1 MKKREKEKNK
11 PRYNPWQ
18 NSVYMIRFSLRRLPS
33 VFVLCVLSGVIQIL
47 QNLVQLLIAPGI
59 LQRLE
64 DGSALSAVLWT
75 ILGFTLAAL
84 LLRAAETYVAQNT
97 MFGRVDLR
105 TELVTQIHEKF
116 ATTSFPNT
124 EDEQVLKQV
133 ERAQSVVSDNSAAS
147 EAIWNTFT
155 ALLRAVGGFA
165 IYLTMLTSLHPAL
178 FALILCSAT
187 AEHFINRYLNG
198 WGWRHR
204 EEESEYSK
212 KLCYVSDQSEN
223 RLFAKDVRIFGMRQW
238 LEDVYTYTIRAY
250 QAFLARGER
259 VYFLGNAVNVLLAFI
274 RNGAA
279 YGVLLSMVLEQE
291 LTASA
296 FLLYFSAVGA
306 FSGQI
311 SGIFSAL
318 STLRW
323 QSQDLSLVREFLE
336 LPEPFRFAEGK
347 PLAPEPGKAY
357 ELRLSH
363 VSFRYPGAEKDTL
376 HDLNLTIAP
385 GEKLAVVGVNGAG
398 KTTLVKLLCGFYDPT
413 EGSVLLNGEDIRQ
426 FDRQAYYRMF
436 SAVFQDF
443 SVLAAT
449 LAENVAQTDK
459 DMDRERVVSCLKK
472 AGLEEKLAK
481 LPDGP
486 DTHLGSE
493 VFEDGIRLSG
503 GETQRLLLAR
513 ALYKEAPILV
523 LDEPTAALDP
533 IAENDLYQKYSELTA
548 GKTAVYISHRLAS
561 TRFCDRILLLSD
573 SEIAE
578 EGTHEELM
586 AAGGFYAKMFAV
598 QSKYYQ
604 EGGAS
609 DEEAAE

>member
-18 NSVYMIRFSLRRLPS
+18 NSAYMIGLSLRRLPS
-33 VFVLCVLSGVIQIL
+33 VFVLCVLLGVVQIV
-47 QNLVQLLIAPGI
+47 QNLVQLLIAPSI
-59 LQRLE
+59 LERLE
-64 DGSALSAVLWT
+64 NGSELSAVLWT

-84 LLRAAETYVAQNT
+84 LLRAAETYVQQNT
-97 MFGRVDLR
+97 LFGRVELR
-105 TELVTQIHEKF
+105 QNILSQIHDKF

-124 EDEQVLKQV
+124 EDEQILKKAEQ
-133 ERAQSVVSDNSAAS
+133 AQRVVCDNSQAS

-155 ALLRAVGGFA
+155 DLLRNVGGFA
-165 IYLTMLTSLHPAL
+165 IYLTMLSSLHPAL
-178 FALILCSAT
+178 FIVILLST
-187 AEHFINRYLNG
+187 TVEHFTNRYLNG

-204 EEESEYSK
+204 EEEAEYTK
-212 KLCYVSDQSEN
+212 KLHYVCDQSEN
-223 RLFAKDVRIFGMRQW
+223 RLFAKDIRIFGMRQW
-238 LEDVYTYTIRAY
+238 IEDIYTYTVRAY

-259 VYFLGNAVNVLLAFI
+259 VYFVGNAVNVLLALV

-296 FLLYFSAVGA
+296 FLLYFSVVGA
-306 FSGQI
+306 FSGQL
-311 SGIFSAL
+311 SGIFSTF
-318 STLRW
+318 STLHR

-336 LPEPFRFAEGK
+336 LPEPFLFAEGK

-376 HDLNLTIAP
+376 HDLNLTISP
-385 GEKLAVVGVNGAG
+385 GEKLAIVGVNGAG

-426 FDRQAYYRMF
+426 FDRQAYYQMF
-436 SAVFQDF
+436 SAVFQEF
-443 SVLAAT
+443 SILSAT
-449 LAENVAQTDK
+449 LAENVSQTGTDA
-459 DMDRERVVSCLKK
+459 DMNRVVSCLEK
-472 AGLEEKLAK
+472 AGLGEKLAK
-481 LPDGP
+481 LPDGL
-486 DTHLGSE
+486 DTHLGNE
-493 VFEDGIRLSG
+493 VYEDGILLSG

-533 IAENDLYQKYSELTA
+533 IAENDLYQKYNELTA

-573 SEIAE
+573 AEVAE

-586 AAGGFYAKMFAV
+586 AAGGFYAQMFAV

-609 DEEAAE
+609 NEEAE